1 MFFLVGYFCC
11 FNRGLGV
18 RFCYFFLKW
27 GGDCGKW
34 IKYIQKVVIG
44 NIWIPGKF
52 LVFLPLGLAKQ
63 SRTILGHSTLEEP
76 SFTLGLYQARPPSA
90 ASRHLSLAVGYLW
103 GLKYVFFSQILRLIA
118 QSLSRCLH
126 TCCQLHIIWAVK
138 LCDISHQICEKKHIL
153 AAIKSQSPNIDGG

>member
-103 GLKYVFFSQILRLIA
+103 GLKYVFFL
-118 QSLSRCLH
+118 
-126 TCCQLHIIWAVK
+126 TN
-138 LCDISHQICEKKHIL
+138 L
-153 AAIKSQSPNIDGG
+153 AANCTKFEPLFAHMLSAAHNLGSQTL